1 MKLLKFGLRFWIT
14 LTSVV
19 SFVGGWIM
27 LAHAP
32 KPDQNNSLYSNVS
45 ASVPTLEPL
54 PALSDYQPDTN
65 NNSIQSWFSLQP
77 RQNLGFRPFFTTG
90 GS

>member
-1 MKLLKFGLRFWIT
+1 MKLLKFGLRFWLT

-19 SFVGGWIM
+19 SFVAGWIM

-32 KPDQNNSLYSNVS
+32 KPDQQNSVYS
-45 ASVPTLEPL
+45 SVTSSTAPTLEPL
-54 PALSDYQPDTN
+54 PLLSDFNAN
-65 NNSIQSWFSLQP
+65 NNSQDQFQLFQQRPSF
-77 RQNLGFRPFFTTG
+77 GFRPTLRTG